1 MKTESKKYSK
11 TLVVR
16 ITESQYLKLLEAV
29 VNENKKGVKSNYQP
43 LDKSKIIREFIEKYG
58 RKEPHVS

>member
-58 RKEPHVS
+58 RKEPYVS

>member
-1 MKTESKKYSK
+1 MKANSKKYSK

-29 VNENKKGVKSNYQP
+29 INGNKKGVKSIYHP

-58 RKEPHVS
+58 SKEPYVS